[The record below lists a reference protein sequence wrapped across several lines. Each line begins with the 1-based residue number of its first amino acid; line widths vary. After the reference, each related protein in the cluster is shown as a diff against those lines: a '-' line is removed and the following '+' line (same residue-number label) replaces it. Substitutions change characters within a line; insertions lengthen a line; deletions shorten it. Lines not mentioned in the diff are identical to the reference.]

1 MTYTNPDQI
10 GEVTEITGIAKI
22 IRADGSEEP
31 ITLGAE
37 VFIGDIVET
46 EGDGAVNI
54 GFVDDSS
61 FAVSEDARISI
72 DEFVFDPASES
83 GDQDFS
89 VVRGVF
95 MYTSGLIGRE
105 NPDSV
110 EIDTPVGSIGIRGT
124 IIGGKI
130 VPDGESQ
137 VSVLEGAIVVRNDGG
152 ERLLTN
158 QFDTVLLSSRDVAPS
173 EPKTLDVSR
182 VANDYRGVKSVSS
195 SLFSSFDDQMQQ
207 DQSPNDVEGEKGKGD
222 VEGKADEAP
231 EDQVEDKE
239 ASAEEVVD
247 ETAED
252 AVVEEVKEA
261 QATQELKLEN
271 SESQGNIV
279 KESKT
284 HRSKAKW
291 AKKIASRDEVD
302 REDEQ
307 ADISVL
313 TKPDSLVVNN
323 KVDLNENADGSAVG
337 VIIGEIALSSG
348 ASNVTYSLANDAGGK
363 FVIHSVTGVISF
375 VGANSGN
382 AEAND
387 IHVIHV
393 RAVNND
399 TGQVTAKSYDIEV
412 KDTNESAEITGETTI
427 LASISENDEDVGLAS
442 DVEIANLTFSEVDGN
457 IAHHTMFSTND
468 VRFEVQEIGGVLKL
482 VAVSGAQFD
491 YETETSVSVEI
502 TQTDG
507 ANAYSSY
514 TVSVSI
520 DDINDESP
528 TDINLSS
535 NNVAENSSA
544 STVVGFLS
552 AVDADASGTYTYSIT
567 SGNAAGKFSIFGN
580 EIHVAGALDFET
592 ASSYDL
598 DIEVDDG
605 NGNTHTKTVTIGVD
619 DLNENPEIHGAF
631 QDKFSVTGDIDGVVP
646 FGVDGAMVT
655 RLHIND
661 PDGDVFGVGDLS
673 ITGSVF
679 GMAASNFFEIVD
691 VGGNFVLKLLAGYQI
706 IESSGNFLIS
716 NDGSTLASG
725 ASAHVTPTFDLGV
738 SLNDGGG
745 NTATETIT
753 VSANDVEHVT
763 GTAAETLSA
772 SDDIVFGDSAD
783 NIMILGDD
791 YFKFIKGGDGHDM
804 IKLNGGLGMQ
814 TFDFTSTVSNVSGN
828 SADLKSIE
836 EFRFVD
842 SYDELKLNLQDLKDL
857 LKTSDNGEIKFAMGA
872 GNDTLGGNESKNGVY
887 FNDGGSDVYLTDHG
901 FTKESGTVD
910 RGGETFVEYSHS
922 TLGSVLIEANIE
934 GASTGGIV

>member
-10 GEVTEITGIAKI
+10 GEVTEITGVAKI

-37 VFIGDIVET
+37 IYIGDIVET
-46 EGDGAVNI
+46 DGAGAVNI

-110 EIDTPVGSIGIRGT
+110 EIETPVGSIGIRGT

-152 ERLLTN
+152 EQLLTN
-158 QFDTVLLSSRDVAPS
+158 QFDTVKLTSRSVAPS
-173 EPKTLDVSR
+173 EPKTLDVAR
-182 VANDYRGVKSVSS
+182 VANDYGGVKSVSS
-195 SLFSSFDDQMQQ
+195 SLFSSFEDQM
-207 DQSPNDVEGEKGKGD
+207 DQEKSPNNIDDKKGD
-222 VEGKADEAP
+222 VENKVAD

-239 ASAEEVVD
+239 ASADEAVD

-252 AVVEEVKEA
+252 VAVEDAKETLEADEAPDGPKDAIEHRADDIQKLREHRTERRQQQEKRAELREEAEA
-261 QATQELKLEN
+261 RQENNEIDATL
-271 SESQGNIV
+271 
-279 KESKT
+279 
-284 HRSKAKW
+284 AP
-291 AKKIASRDEVD
+291 
-302 REDEQ
+302 Q
-307 ADISVL
+307 ADALQVSSIAELYENQNGSA
-313 TKPDSLVVNN
+313 TGINIGQISLV
-323 KVDLNENADGSAVG
+323 
-337 VIIGEIALSSG
+337 SG
-348 ASNVTYSLANDAGGK
+348 ASDVTYSLVNNAGGN
-363 FVIHSVTGVISF
+363 FSINATTGVVSF
-375 VGANSGN
+375 VGTDSGDY
-382 AEAND
+382 EAGDVYN
-387 IHVIHV
+387 IGV
-393 RAVNND
+393 RAVNNN
-399 TGQVTAKSYDIEV
+399 TGQVTNHPY
-412 KDTNESAEITGETTI
+412 EI
-427 LASISENDEDVGLAS
+427 
-442 DVEIANLTFSEVDGN
+442 
-457 IAHHTMFSTND
+457 
-468 VRFEVQEIGGVLKL
+468 
-482 VAVSGAQFD
+482 
-491 YETETSVSVEI
+491 
-502 TQTDG
+502 
-507 ANAYSSY
+507 
-514 TVSVSI
+514 
-520 DDINDESP
+520 
-528 TDINLSS
+528 
-535 NNVAENSSA
+535 NVAN
-544 STVVGFLS
+544 V
-552 AVDADASGTYTYSIT
+552 
-567 SGNAAGKFSIFGN
+567 
-580 EIHVAGALDFET
+580 
-592 ASSYDL
+592 
-598 DIEVDDG
+598 
-605 NGNTHTKTVTIGVD
+605 
-619 DLNENPEIHGAF
+619 NENPEIHGAF

-679 GMAASNFFEIVD
+679 GMAASNFFK

-763 GTAAETLSA
+763 GTVAETLSA

-791 YFKFIKGGDGHDM
+791 DFKFIKGGDGHDM
-804 IKLNGGLGMQ
+804 IKLDGVNGGAA
-814 TFDFTSTVSNVSGN
+814 TDVFDMTSTVNNTAGN

-842 SYDELKLNLQDLKDL
+842 QYDKLKLNIQDLKDL
-857 LKTSDNGEIKFAMGA
+857 LRTSENGEVIFASGA
-872 GNDTLGGNESKNGVY
+872 VPDGTGAADGVNGVY
-887 FNDGGSDVYLTDHG
+887 FKDGGSNVQLTNHG
-901 FTKESGTVD
+901 FTNQGTVND
-910 RGGETFVEYSHS
+910 SSETFVKYTHAQ
-922 TLGSVLIEANIE
+922 LGDVLIEQDIN
-934 GASTGGIV
+934 GASAGGII